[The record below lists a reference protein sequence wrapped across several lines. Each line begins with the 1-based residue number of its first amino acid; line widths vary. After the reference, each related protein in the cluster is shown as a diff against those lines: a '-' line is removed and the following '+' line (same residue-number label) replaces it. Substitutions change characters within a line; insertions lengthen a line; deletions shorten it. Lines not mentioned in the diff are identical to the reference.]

1 MRPLYQNPRKWQ
13 YKKKVLSCRNGVLKY
28 TVAILG
34 RIGYTL
40 SIKSKKKQKMLIK
53 LSTYERVAENLLKGQ
68 PKAKPFGKLKT
79 KSLHW
84 TKQSRNLQLF
94 WRIKRTHRQ
103 LEY

>member
-1 MRPLYQNPRKWQ
+1 
-13 YKKKVLSCRNGVLKY
+13 
-28 TVAILG
+28 
-34 RIGYTL
+34 
-40 SIKSKKKQKMLIK
+40 MLIK

-103 LEY
+103 LEEKSLQLPFPTGSVILCPSNQESEKI